1 MELPPTLP
9 PEFPKGAPVPS
20 RAGIGQPDRI
30 SLLVAKLLT
39 SQLTDAEIVAAIN
52 EGLEKNNFSSLAV
65 SDLGAFERA
74 VQMVSDNHW
83 KGVASY
89 VRYLFPNTVEGTCSR
104 AIETINA
111 EKMHYQLTL
120 LEFIYKLPKSVAL
133 DKRSELESFIKT
145 VSTDTLAFI
154 YHLDDASK
162 TTLLEKLSQI
172 PQGERSDVLKHA
184 LTVIQKGV
192 DSGDICAIIE
202 TIGKIPQDQRDDV
215 IKHALTIINKSGCY
229 SNVSRTIWMISEI
242 PPDQRRDVLEHV
254 LPIIPKAVTS
264 ENIYEIIETIRQIP
278 QGERN
283 EVLKYALTI
292 LPFQMPVNRGNMAYY
307 TRYGHES
314 PTSPII
320 PEGVTSRDI
329 CAIIETIGKIPQ
341 GERSDVLKHAL
352 TVIQKGVDSGD
363 ICAIIETIG
372 KITPDQ
378 RSDVVKHALTIINKS
393 GCYSD
398 VSHTI
403 WIISKTP
410 PDQRN
415 AVLTA
420 AIPLTDLPEY
430 QPEQKMFAAR
440 RIFSLNSMDTRFT
453 TLITQTNDVAF
464 SRCLVNESNTIWG
477 LTVSQ
482 RNQLITLLEQVP
494 IPDRARVFPN
504 ILLRVNPSRVTVESN
519 TIRLKIARDE
529 ISGYP
534 LEVLHNLTSDFKSG
548 VAPKLSITFLGE
560 AGVDA
565 SGLSREFISLLN
577 SAIKDKMKYRE
588 RKNGLYEPFS
598 KEIEGSEIAY
608 QDIGKLMMF
617 CLNSQHTDRPC
628 PTGMILDLSVF
639 VALNALANTTIS
651 QDDFNKPEHFDEL
664 FAIYKMMKSINE
676 DDKTMIRNSE
686 EMLKADDATIKAFL
700 SDEDIENPPDPKK
713 ALQQYIID
721 TCIKPQLA
729 PLVEIVRGM
738 QSVQFPGISWEEVKA
753 MNPQTLSE
761 QLQGVVTREQVVNQT
776 IFIDIPDEKQ
786 KWIKNWI
793 MTTSD
798 DNVKQFLFAIT
809 GAPALGIKPLQIKKS
824 TIVDVYWHTCF
835 NSVDIS
841 IDSFLTEAELHT
853 FLDREVKSVP
863 GYLRA

>member
-215 IKHALTIINKSGCY
+215 VKHALTVIQKGVDSGDICAIIETIGKIPQDQRDDVIKHALTIINKSGCY

-320 PEGVTSRDI
+320 PEGVTSR
-329 CAIIETIGKIPQ
+329 
-341 GERSDVLKHAL
+341 
-352 TVIQKGVDSGD
+352 D

>member
-192 DSGDICAIIE
+192 DSGD
-202 TIGKIPQDQRDDV
+202 T
-215 IKHALTIINKSGCY
+215 
-229 SNVSRTIWMISEI
+229 
-242 PPDQRRDVLEHV
+242 
-254 LPIIPKAVTS
+254 
-264 ENIYEIIETIRQIP
+264 
-278 QGERN
+278 
-283 EVLKYALTI
+283 
-292 LPFQMPVNRGNMAYY
+292 
-307 TRYGHES
+307 
-314 PTSPII
+314 
-320 PEGVTSRDI
+320 
-329 CAIIETIGKIPQ
+329 
-341 GERSDVLKHAL
+341 
-352 TVIQKGVDSGD
+352 
-363 ICAIIETIG
+363 CAIIETIG